1 MNALL
6 VETNAPSRPRHVPKK
21 QRAVVVALTQA
32 FARRW
37 KRWLQPSL
45 VRRLLLAQ
53 LAGVTLLWVALI
65 GLFVYDSNAVPELVR
80 YDKVFGVILKTAQ
93 NLADSPDR
101 QQETLRSL
109 DLALLETSGDL
120 SSESDKAPIMQVW
133 QEGVLIYNSNA
144 GVPVMKNSVPGR
156 VETIRLGDRAWR
168 ARTMSSPVLD
178 TRVMLAEPKILRFNF
193 TIENRTYYLLPLMI
207 GLPFLVF
214 PAWLS
219 VWLALRPWRQVTQE
233 TAERGP
239 ADLTPLSFEPPHKE
253 LRPLVHGINE
263 LLRSVRDR
271 AARERGLIADAAN
284 ELRTPLDAM
293 RVNVEAMKA
302 QTDDAGQRELMA
314 NLLRSNDRAARLV
327 GQLQQ
332 LMRSD
337 EIPQDALPTLLMLDG
352 LVRDRIS
359 LVEVLAHAR
368 GVVLDFA
375 SEGAMP
381 VFGERES
388 LISMISNLVENA
400 IKYSPDGGTV
410 TVRIARE
417 AKMAVLRVT
426 DQGPGIPPALRERVF
441 DRFFRNPD
449 QTQSGSGLGLAIV
462 KAVLEKH
469 KGRIE
474 LGVDPREGRGLL
486 VTVWLPLSVA

>member
-1 MNALL
+1 LP
-6 VETNAPSRPRHVPKK
+6 VEKNNRVPLRQRHSPEET
-21 QRAVVVALTQA
+21 QRVVMQA
-32 FARRW
+32 FVRRW
-37 KRWLQPSL
+37 KRWIQPSL
-45 VRRLLLAQ
+45 VRRLLFAQ
-53 LAGVTLLWVALI
+53 LGVVPLLWGLII
-65 GLFVYDSNAVPELVR
+65 GLFMYDSNAVPELVR
-80 YDKVFGVILKTAQ
+80 YDKIYEVVLKTAQ

-101 QQETLRSL
+101 QQETLRAF
-109 DLALLETSGDL
+109 DLTLLETSGDL
-120 SSESDKAPIMQVW
+120 SSSADKAPIMQVW
-133 QEGVLIYNSNA
+133 QRGVLIYTSNA
-144 GVPVMKNSVPGR
+144 GVPAMLNAVPGR
-156 VETIRLGDRAWR
+156 VETIRVGDREWR
-168 ARTMSSPVLD
+168 ARTMVSPVLD
-178 TRVMLAEPKILRFNF
+178 TRVMLAEPSIWRFNF
-193 TIENRTYYLLPLMI
+193 TVENRSYYLLPLII
-207 GLPFLVF
+207 GLPFLIF

-219 VWLALRPWRQVTQE
+219 VRLALRPWRQVTQE

-239 ADLTPLSFEPPHKE
+239 ADLTPLSFEPQHKE
-253 LRPLVHGINE
+253 LRPLVRGIND

-293 RVNVEAMKA
+293 RVNVEALKA

-314 NLLRSNDRAARLV
+314 NLLRSNDRASRLV

-337 EIPQDALPTLLMLDG
+337 EIPQDALPTMLLLDG
-352 LVRDRIS
+352 LVQDRIS
-359 LVEVLAHAR
+359 LVDGIARAR

-417 AKMAVLRVT
+417 QRQKAAVLRVT

-462 KAVLEKH
+462 KSVLEKH

-474 LGVDPREGRGLL
+474 LDVNPQHGSGLL
-486 VTVWLPLSVA
+486 VTVWLPLSTA

>member
-6 VETNAPSRPRHVPKK
+6 VETNAPSRQRHVPEK
-21 QRAVVVALTQA
+21 QRAVVAALTQA
-32 FARRW
+32 FVRRC
-37 KRWLQPSL
+37 KRWFQPSL

-53 LAGVTLLWVALI
+53 LGVVTLLWGLLV
-65 GLFVYDSNAVPELVR
+65 GLFMYDSNAVPELVR
-80 YDKVFGVILKTAQ
+80 YDKIYGLVLKTAQ
-93 NLADSPDR
+93 NLADSPDL
-101 QQETLRSL
+101 QQDTLRSF

-120 SSESDKAPIMQVW
+120 GSTSDKAPIMQVW
-133 QEGVLIYNSNA
+133 QDGVLIYNSNA
-144 GVPVMKNSVPGR
+144 GVPVMVNSVPGR
-156 VETIRLGDRAWR
+156 VETIRVGDRAWR
-168 ARTMSSPVLD
+168 ARTMTSPVRD
-178 TRVMLAEPKILRFNF
+178 TRVMLAEPKFWRFNF
-193 TIENRTYYLLPLMI
+193 TIENRSYYLLPLLI
-207 GLPFLVF
+207 GLPFLIF

-219 VWLALRPWRQVTQE
+219 VWLALRPWREVTRE

-239 ADLTPLSFEPPHKE
+239 ADLTPLSFEPKHKE

-293 RVNVEAMKA
+293 RVNVEAMEA

-314 NLLRSNDRAARLV
+314 NLLRSNDRAGRLV
-327 GQLQQ
+327 RQLQQ

-337 EIPQDALPTLLMLDG
+337 EIPQDALPTMLLLDA
-352 LVRDRIS
+352 LVQDRIS
-359 LVEVLAHAR
+359 LVEGLARAR

-375 SEGAMP
+375 SEGSMP

-410 TVRIARE
+410 TVRIVRE
-417 AKMAVLRVT
+417 AKAAVLRVT

-474 LGVDPREGRGLL
+474 LGVDPQQGRGLL